1 MVRIIVKRWWIL
13 ALVVA
18 FSCGVASMS
27 SRPASADVNS
37 TIGST
42 DGDVGDLGGGGN
54 IGDPDVPTTPGK
66 KGVGSGAL
74 TLATSDSAVST
85 DVRSESAYR
94 WLLVLRAAWLN
105 LTMRWIGI

>member
-13 ALVVA
+13 ALAVA
-18 FSCGVASMS
+18 FTCCVASVS

-42 DGDVGDLGGGGN
+42 DGGLGGDTGGT

-66 KGVGSGAL
+66 KAGSGAL
-74 TLATSDSAVST
+74 TLANRGSAVST
-85 DVRSESAYR
+85 DVGSESAYR